1 MSASEVYKI
10 HPKKKR
16 TREGKKLEHQQIMS
30 ITSSKKDLLG
40 TLLGYKKENF
50 QRVQGLFGMFRQV
63 KEGNEKN
70 MTIYRSILVFIIQQ
84 VRQKERG
91 DFPHR
96 HLRDGKNP
104 NIHGQQYKSSNES
117 QLVLLAVAV

>member
-16 TREGKKLEHQQIMS
+16 TRKGKKLEHQQIMS

-70 MTIYRSILVFIIQQ
+70 MIIYSSILIFIIQQ
-84 VRQKERG
+84 VRHKARG
-91 DFPHR
+91 DFA
-96 HLRDGKNP
+96 
-104 NIHGQQYKSSNES
+104 S
-117 QLVLLAVAV
+117 